1 MKKEKNRVTMLMGAG
16 AVLDFNLPQVI
27 TKPSTENITDAVCE
41 CIRYDG
47 LCISVIN
54 EIRYR
59 LDKLFSDKQFH
70 KINFEDLLHVLEQLN
85 AYKFC
90 WDDSET
96 PNRDI
101 PPFAPFTKCN
111 VGSSLNDLNEIMRRY
126 IRIIMGIV
134 NEYNEYYINNQE
146 KEEWYGRLFA
156 DRNRRWDIFNLN
168 YDTTVEQCLGDYEDG
183 YEELQDA
190 GCCKFN
196 PAKLF
201 KNKNNLSTINHL
213 HGCIQYGYKNL
224 PNKDNTLTTIHDL
237 YKYPSYTAAEKQYFQ
252 SNPKNQA
259 GESYVGGPIIT
270 GLHKTEKITCYPYS
284 FYHGNLIQSI
294 LRNNALVI
302 VGYSFGDVYIND
314 IIRSLRQIHK
324 KKARVV
330 LIDYWNLTKECQ
342 GKCGFDYFIERCDRR
357 AMTDFMGKI
366 CNDKCFSNKT
376 FNGNIT
382 NNPLR
387 SKNGCLL
394 LFVKGAKEAAGH
406 SEEILNYIDS

>member
-54 EIRYR
+54 ELRYR

-134 NEYNEYYINNQE
+134 NEYN
-146 KEEWYGRLFA
+146 
-156 DRNRRWDIFNLN
+156 
-168 YDTTVEQCLGDYEDG
+168 
-183 YEELQDA
+183 
-190 GCCKFN
+190 
-196 PAKLF
+196 
-201 KNKNNLSTINHL
+201 
-213 HGCIQYGYKNL
+213 
-224 PNKDNTLTTIHDL
+224 
-237 YKYPSYTAAEKQYFQ
+237 
-252 SNPKNQA
+252 
-259 GESYVGGPIIT
+259 
-270 GLHKTEKITCYPYS
+270 
-284 FYHGNLIQSI
+284 
-294 LRNNALVI
+294 
-302 VGYSFGDVYIND
+302 
-314 IIRSLRQIHK
+314 
-324 KKARVV
+324 
-330 LIDYWNLTKECQ
+330 
-342 GKCGFDYFIERCDRR
+342 
-357 AMTDFMGKI
+357 
-366 CNDKCFSNKT
+366 
-376 FNGNIT
+376 
-382 NNPLR
+382 
-387 SKNGCLL
+387 
-394 LFVKGAKEAAGH
+394 
-406 SEEILNYIDS
+406 